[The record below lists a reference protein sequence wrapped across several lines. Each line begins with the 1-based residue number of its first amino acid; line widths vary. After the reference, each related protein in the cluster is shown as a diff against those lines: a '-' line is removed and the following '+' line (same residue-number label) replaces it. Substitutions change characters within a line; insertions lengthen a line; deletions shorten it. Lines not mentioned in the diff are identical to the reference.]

1 MHNTS
6 VLEEQ
11 ILPLLY
17 QIKEQNNEILNFL
30 RKYYSRTNTLLRTLP
45 DDIPVQL
52 PLNTKEYLDIFENY
66 LENQDNFQNFVLY
79 L

>member
-17 QIKEQNNEILNFL
+17 EIKEQNNEIPNFQ

-52 PLNTKEYLDIFENY
+52 PLNTKEDLDIFENY